1 MKGFIKLTR
10 KESGLD
16 YIEEDIE
23 EYTWPWVVSIDHIVS
38 YSDGLISVD
47 NQEEEYTV
55 METED
60 EITAAILNATA

>member
-23 EYTWPWVVSIDHIVS
+23 EDTWPWVVSIDHIAS
-38 YSDGLISVD
+38 YSDGLIAVD
-47 NQEEEYTV
+47 NQEYTV
-55 METED
+55 VETED
-60 EITAAILNATA
+60 EITAAIINATA

>member
-1 MKGFIKLTR
+1 MKDFIKLTR
-10 KESGLD
+10 KEVDLD
-16 YIEEDIE
+16 SLDCTE

-38 YSDGLISVD
+38 YSDGLIAVD

-55 METED
+55 VETEN

>member
-23 EYTWPWVVSIDHIVS
+23 EYTWPWVVSIDHIAS
-38 YSDGLISVD
+38 YSDGLIAVD
-47 NQEEEYTV
+47 NQEYTV
-55 METED
+55 VETED
-60 EITAAILNATA
+60 EITAAIINATA